1 MKSSLAVSQLY
12 HAVRFIMRVFESVI
26 FCFWLTLTVKSSDV
40 LSTSPQAGNDSC
52 PPWQLR
58 DNSTGACLCKT
69 RDVYSVVRCRNY
81 PYELFLQ
88 ECYCLTYWHN
98 ELATGPCVYTCHRAG
113 VSGYY
118 FNITVRSNSL
128 INDVVCGPQKRRS
141 QMCGE
146 CKPGYAPP
154 VYSYSLACVNCTT
167 SNWGKYTAVSFIP
180 LTGFFFFVVTFRISA
195 FSPKLHGFILFS
207 QIVTCPCFMRDLEIK
222 MPSLPPIQK
231 HLVQAFSSFLGI
243 WNLDFFRLV
252 YSPFCLHPHAD
263 TLQVMALDYL
273 VAVYP
278 LILIGLSYLL
288 VLLYDKNV
296 RIVVCLYKPFVS
308 FFTRFRR
315 QWNIRNSL
323 VDAFATFFLLSYVKI
338 LSVSTD
344 LLLPVAVNGQNDRL
358 YLFNQGDVAY
368 FSRQHLPYACLA
380 LFFLLT
386 FTLLPMALLFLYPC
400 SCFQVCLNRTGLS
413 CQSLHIFMDSFQGH
427 YKNGTIGTRD
437 FRSFSALYLLL
448 RLLVYCSLVFTYE
461 TKSYSYP
468 TAIILIFTVVTAI
481 ANPFKGRVHNVT
493 TTLFLLFLSLTFIFV
508 LPVQIDGLSH
518 KTHSYT
524 PASIVLLVV
533 WCSYITVYF
542 LYWVTPSK
550 VWQSPVLKNVVL
562 QCWKYRFFHRDG
574 YESLQPF

>member
-1 MKSSLAVSQLY
+1 
-12 HAVRFIMRVFESVI
+12 MRVFESVI
-26 FCFWLTLTVKSSDV
+26 ICFLLTLTVKSSDV
-40 LSTSPQAGNDSC
+40 LSTSPQAGDDSC

-69 RDVYSVVRCRNY
+69 RDIYSVVRCRNY
-81 PYELFLQ
+81 PYELFLL

-113 VSGYY
+113 GSGYF

-128 INDVVCGPQKRRS
+128 INDVVCGAQKRRS

-154 VYSYSLACVNCTT
+154 VYSYSLSCVNCTT
-167 SNWGKYTAVSFIP
+167 SNWGKYTAVSFLP
-180 LTGFFFFVVTFRISA
+180 LTAFFVFVITFRISA

-207 QIVTCPCFMRDLEIK
+207 QIVTCPLFMRSLEIEV
-222 MPSLPPIQK
+222 PSYPPMQK
-231 HLVQAFSSFLGI
+231 HLLQALVSFFGI

-263 TLQVMALDYL
+263 TLQVIALDYL

-288 VLLYDKNV
+288 VMLYDKNV

-308 FFTRFRR
+308 LLIRFRR
-315 QWNIRNSL
+315 QWNIGNSL

-338 LSVSTD
+338 LSVSMD
-344 LLLPVAVNGQNDRL
+344 LLLPVAVSGRNDRL

-368 FSRQHLPYACLA
+368 FSSHHLPYACLA

-427 YKNGTIGTRD
+427 YKNGTNGTRD
-437 FRSFSALYLLL
+437 FRYFSALYLLL
-448 RLLVYCSLVFTYE
+448 RGILYAFTVLAYVTFSFNYTIVFLISFTSLIALVQPYRKYLYSVNDNVFLVFT
-461 TKSYSYP
+461 S
-468 TAIILIFTVVTAI
+468 IFFVTVGSEGFSASNITER
-481 ANPFKGRVHNVT
+481 ANNMCNIG
-493 TTLFLLFLSLTFIFV
+493 I
-508 LPVQIDGLSH
+508 
-518 KTHSYT
+518 
-524 PASIVLLVV
+524 LLVFV
-533 WCSYITVYF
+533 IF
-542 LYWVTPSK
+542 LFFNFCTSVRICLSS
-550 VWQSPVLKNVVL
+550 VRICLSR
-562 QCWKYRFFHRDG
+562 CWKRN
-574 YESLQPF
+574 EEQPLLTKDV

>member
-69 RDVYSVVRCRNY
+69 RDFYSVVRCRNY

-98 ELATGPCVYTCHRAG
+98 ELATGPCAYTCHRAG

-128 INDVVCGPQKRRS
+128 INGVVCGPQKRRS

-207 QIVTCPCFMRDLEIK
+207 QIVTCPCFLRDLEIK

-231 HLVQAFSSFLGI
+231 HLVQAFLSFLGI

-338 LSVSTD
+338 LSISTD

-427 YKNGTIGTRD
+427 YKNGTNGTRD
-437 FRSFSALYLLL
+437 FRYFSALYLLL
-448 RLLVYCSLVFTYE
+448 RGIVYAFTVLAYVTFSFTYTTVFLISFTSLIALVQPYRKYLYSVNDNVFLVLTSIFFVSIGSEGFSASAITERANIMFYIGIPLVF
-461 TKSYSYP
+461 
-468 TAIILIFTVVTAI
+468 IIFLIFNFCTPVRI
-481 ANPFKGRVHNVT
+481 C
-493 TTLFLLFLSLTFIFV
+493 LS
-508 LPVQIDGLSH
+508 S
-518 KTHSYT
+518 
-524 PASIVLLVV
+524 
-533 WCSYITVYF
+533 
-542 LYWVTPSK
+542 
-550 VWQSPVLKNVVL
+550 
-562 QCWKYRFFHRDG
+562 CWKRNKEQPLLSKHVCFLFYR
-574 YESLQPF
+574 SAI